1 MLLLAVVAR
10 QELAWSSFAL
20 LKNVNCCSVL
30 LLQPGSAQSA
40 STLMARGAVSSSC
53 VAPGDSK
60 ASLQRV
66 SQVGAVLAVTPL
78 LHRPSVDHRHA
89 ACQPTLQQPQPDCCC
104 VMPGLQSL
112 ASSSSRLL
120 PGGQQQWLADRS
132 ALQQS
137 GLGASGC
144 VPEGVE
150 SALVQAVPGG
160 ALLLVLAERPR

>member
-1 MLLLAVVAR
+1 ML
-10 QELAWSSFAL
+10 Q
-20 LKNVNCCSVL
+20 
-30 LLQPGSAQSA
+30 
-40 STLMARGAVSSSC
+40 
-53 VAPGDSK
+53 
-60 ASLQRV
+60 
-66 SQVGAVLAVTPL
+66 
-78 LHRPSVDHRHA
+78 
-89 ACQPTLQQPQPDCCC
+89 QQPQPDCCA
-104 VMPGLQSL
+104 MPCLQSL

-120 PGGQQQWLADRS
+120 PGGQQQQWLADRS